1 MPGMRHVLTVT
12 AASIGLVACGGDG
25 GGDDGGGDAAQS
37 SSGTSAEQT
46 EASAP
51 ASGDALLIET
61 RITDA
66 RRHTGEVV
74 DGSVLGEA
82 VFCPGGTTSGGSD
95 GAAITAT
102 FTCPSGSLVVRYA
115 PRQPSLVQSSAWE
128 VVRGTGDLEGLRGG
142 GSMVAA
148 FDSDDPDA
156 GREVFTGT
164 VSR

>member
-1 MPGMRHVLTVT
+1 MRLLPAVTVVT
-12 AASIGLVACGGDG
+12 IGLAACGGDTG
-25 GGDDGGGDAAQS
+25 GGDRAAAPAE
-37 SSGTSAEQT
+37 TSAEET
-46 EASAP
+46 PTSAP
-51 ASGDALLIET
+51 VSGDALLIET

-74 DGSVLGEA
+74 DGSVLGES
-82 VFCPGGTTSGGSD
+82 VFCPGGTTSGGSE

-102 FTCPSGSLVVRYA
+102 FTCPGGTLAVRYA
-115 PRQPSLVQSSAWE
+115 PRQPGLVQSSAWE
-128 VVRGTGDLEGLRGG
+128 IVRGTGDLEGLRGG

-148 FDSDDPDA
+148 FDGDDPDA